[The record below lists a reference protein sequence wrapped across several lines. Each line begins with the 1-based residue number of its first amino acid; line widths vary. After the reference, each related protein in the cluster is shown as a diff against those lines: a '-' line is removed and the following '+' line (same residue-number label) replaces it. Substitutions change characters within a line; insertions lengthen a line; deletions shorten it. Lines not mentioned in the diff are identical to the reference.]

1 MARTGAIVKWGMLGI
16 VVVSLIF
23 LLVGG
28 TRLVENVEAD
38 EIVIIQYPISGEL
51 TFHTQPG
58 WAFQKFGKATHYPKR
73 GKYDFDGYVMNV
85 GGGQEE
91 GAKIRFNDG
100 ANCAIQGS
108 LQFDYPLDEENL
120 RSLHTKYGNADAVQ
134 QQLIE
139 VVTDKVL
146 FMVGPLVSSKESYS
160 ERRTDLINW
169 AEDQVNNGI
178 YRTQSV
184 EVEEI
189 DTMTGESRTV
199 TRAEILIDDGGIPLR
214 QEQAQLTIFGIMP
227 RNFAVT
233 GIVYP
238 DVVRTQIATQQENIM
253 AVETAIAE
261 AKQAEQR
268 ALTVA
273 KQGEADAAKSKWA
286 QEVIKAQMVTEAE
299 QRLAVATLDRET
311 ADARRAEQIL
321 LGQGEAERK
330 RLVMSADGALQ
341 IKIDAYKYAVDRWAQ
356 AIENY
361 TGNWVPT
368 VVMGGAGAEAG
379 SGANALLEML
389 GAKFANDLALD
400 FGLTGKAAT
409 KR

>member
-1 MARTGAIVKWGMLGI
+1 MAKTGQFIKWGILATTI
-16 VVVSLIF
+16 VILVFILVSF
-23 LLVGG
+23 G
-28 TRLVENVEAD
+28 RLVENVEAD
-38 EIVIIQYPISGEL
+38 EIVIIQYPVSGEL

-73 GKYDFDGYVMNV
+73 GIYNFDGFVMNV

-100 ANCAIQGS
+100 AEAAIQGS
-108 LQFDYPLDEENL
+108 LQFDYPLDEDSL
-120 RSLHTKYGNADAVQ
+120 RNIHTLYGSAPAVQ

-189 DTMTGESRTV
+189 DSMTGEKRTV
-199 TRAEILIDDGGIPLR
+199 TRADILLDDDGNPKR
-214 QEQAQLTIFGIMP
+214 QETAQLTAFGIIP

-233 GIVYP
+233 GVVYP
-238 DVVRTQIATQQENIM
+238 DVVRAQIATQQENIM

-268 ALTVA
+268 TLTVEQQGKA
-273 KQGEADAAKSKWA
+273 TAATEKWKQEAL
-286 QEVIKAQMVTEAE
+286 KAQAVTEAE
-299 QRLAVATLDRET
+299 QRLAVAELDQQT
-311 ADARRAEQIL
+311 AGARKAEQIL

-330 RLVMSADGALQ
+330 KLVMAADGALS

-361 TGNWVPT
+361 GGNWVPT
-368 VVMGGAGAEAG
+368 IVMGSGDGAADAG
-379 SGANALLEML
+379 SGATTLLELL
-389 GAKFANDLALD
+389 GVKAAKDLALD
-400 FGLTGKAAT
+400 LKP
-409 KR
+409 KQ